1 MKNNK
6 VLLLILIITFS
17 PFLIAAILTTDYF
30 SDQLGQWQHGEFLT
44 TEFYIPKSGSEN
56 TDSLSNNSESN
67 NSESNGS
74 AVNSSPQWQL
84 VISPAHKNYDVVT
97 VKLNNIKTAL
107 GKRSDLVKVLSTTD
121 INSKPLASE
130 DTVYIATPE
139 GQLLLAYSVEQV
151 GKPLFKDLSHLLRS
165 NSQ

>member
-17 PFLIAAILTTDYF
+17 PFLIAALLTTDYF

-44 TEFYIPKSGSEN
+44 TEFYIPKSGS
-56 TDSLSNNSESN
+56 NS
-67 NSESNGS
+67 SE
-74 AVNSSPQWQL
+74 ANSSPQWQL
-84 VISPAHKNYDVVT
+84 VISPAHKNYDAVT

-139 GQLLLAYSVEQV
+139 GQLLLAYSIEQV